1 MTDAG
6 EADAG
11 EADASE
17 ADASEAD
24 ASEADAGEAD
34 AGEAVRTPCPKAN
47 YFSLFALR
55 AINLEGFI

>member
-6 EADAG
+6 
-11 EADASE
+11 
-17 ADASEAD
+17 
-24 ASEADAGEAD
+24 EADAGEAD